1 MTIGVVSCACCVLKH
16 LANHRTSQHSLAAV
30 NFFLGMV
37 GVVQVSRILM
47 YQQAQKALKEKE
59 EAEASAAVKEVVKA

>member
-1 MTIGVVSCACCVLKH
+1 LKH
-16 LANHRTSQHSLAAV
+16 LANHRNSQHSLAAV

-37 GVVQVSRILM
+37 GIVQVSRIAM
-47 YQQAQKALKEKE
+47 YHQAQKALKEKE

>member
-1 MTIGVVSCACCVLKH
+1 LFS
-16 LANHRTSQHSLAAV
+16 LASLAAV

-47 YQQAQKALKEKE
+47 YQQSQKALEAKAAE
-59 EAEASAAVKEVVKA
+59 EAKKEVIQA